1 MIDGKGQ
8 AKNMDMPPSSV
19 GRDSSWLDT
28 GMQFLSRVT
37 SGHGFLLRDAKMD
50 RIKKRW
56 MTLNTGKF
64 GTEAASSCVEIA
76 RLKRKALMRGARQMM
91 SLCRSDMLCL
101 LGCCMLGTRPPS
113 PFATMAG

>member
-1 MIDGKGQ
+1 
-8 AKNMDMPPSSV
+8 
-19 GRDSSWLDT
+19 
-28 GMQFLSRVT
+28 
-37 SGHGFLLRDAKMD
+37 
-50 RIKKRW
+50 

-101 LGCCMLGTRPPS
+101 LGCCMLGDQTAIAFCDNGWLVIDCDS
-113 PFATMAG
+113 